1 MDTLTIGGRKISA
14 DQPSF
19 VIAEAGSN
27 HNRDLD
33 TALRLI
39 DAAAAAGAD
48 TVKFQIFR
56 AESLYSRY
64 TPRLSEMEGRSEPG
78 ETPFE
83 LIRRFELPREWL
95 PQLAAQARKNG
106 IFFTASPF
114 DLEAVKLMEAI
125 DVPFYKVAS
134 YEIVDVILLRAIAE
148 TGKPAIVS
156 TGNSSLA
163 DIEAAL
169 KVFAG
174 CGNDQVAL
182 LHCVSQYPTR
192 YADLN
197 LRCIPTMQ
205 RAFRRVV
212 GFSDHTMDARAAL
225 AAVALGARIL
235 EKHFTLSRNQA
246 GPDHPSSLEPGELAQ
261 YVRDVREIEQSL
273 GNGVKRVMDSE
284 SENHQ
289 LARRSVHARIPIG
302 LGTRIEAEMLC
313 VKRPALG
320 IDPREIERVVGRVAR
335 TDIPAD
341 AWITWDM
348 V

>member
-1 MDTLTIGGRKISA
+1 MDTLTIGSRKIGT

-39 DAAAAAGAD
+39 DAAAAAGVD

-114 DLEAVKLMEAI
+114 DLEAVKLMEQI

-134 YEIVDVILLRAIAE
+134 YEIVDVLLLRAIAE

-169 KVFAG
+169 KVFAD

-192 YADLN
+192 YGDLN

-212 GFSDHTMDARAAL
+212 GFSDRRFA
-225 AAVALGARIL
+225 
-235 EKHFTLSRNQA
+235 FTRLRGFTINGTSPNCIRFFM
-246 GPDHPSSLEPGELAQ
+246 GSPDG
-261 YVRDVREIEQSL
+261 
-273 GNGVKRVMDSE
+273 G
-284 SENHQ
+284 
-289 LARRSVHARIPIG
+289 
-302 LGTRIEAEMLC
+302 
-313 VKRPALG
+313 
-320 IDPREIERVVGRVAR
+320 
-335 TDIPAD
+335 
-341 AWITWDM
+341 
-348 V
+348 